1 MKILSST
8 DIGHL
13 VKGLMLQ
20 GEIQGR
26 VWFLMVT
33 SGVHL
38 ADLTGVPC
46 LLSLSENTGKR
57 GEMRQD
63 ENTHKMGNPELD

>member
-33 SGVHL
+33 RGVHL

-46 LLSLSENTGKR
+46 LLSLSENTGK
-57 GEMRQD
+57 GGGTRQD
-63 ENTHKMGNPELD
+63 ENARNMGNPELD